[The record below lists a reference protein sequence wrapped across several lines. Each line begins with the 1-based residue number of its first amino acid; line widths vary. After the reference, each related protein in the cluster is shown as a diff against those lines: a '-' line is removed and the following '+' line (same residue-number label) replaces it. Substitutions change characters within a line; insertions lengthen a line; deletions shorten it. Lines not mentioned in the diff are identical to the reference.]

1 MALENPCAKP
11 VVDRGARIALMFA
24 LLGERLSVFYEHGQW
39 LTQAQGAALAADWLS
54 RSRRTLPSGER
65 GALSALSDEL
75 ARQIAGSVSRE
86 GGLYISHELTEALDT
101 RYQSEVGETMMKEC
115 ERLLDRGVRES

>member
-1 MALENPCAKP
+1 MNMALESSCARP
-11 VVDRGARIALMFA
+11 GVDRGARIALMFA

-39 LTQAQGAALAADWLS
+39 LTHAQGAALAADWLS
-54 RSRRTLPSGER
+54 RSRRSLPSGER
-65 GALSALSDEL
+65 TMLSALSDEL

-101 RYQSEVGETMMKEC
+101 RYQSEVGETMMLEC
-115 ERLLDRGVRES
+115 ERLLDRGV